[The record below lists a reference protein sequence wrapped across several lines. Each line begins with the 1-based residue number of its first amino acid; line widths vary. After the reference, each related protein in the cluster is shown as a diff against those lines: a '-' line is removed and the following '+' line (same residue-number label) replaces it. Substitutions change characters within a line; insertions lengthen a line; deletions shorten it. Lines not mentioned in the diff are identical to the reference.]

1 LATALPTLDVHLA
14 RSPAQVGP
22 YIFERLL
29 VPKQYSA
36 IVGEKADHD
45 AMVDAPEAGL
55 AVSNEMR
62 ALLPFTEPWTVSPD
76 YERVCQS
83 LYSLGKRLDGSDGW
97 IYMRGQCAP

>member
-1 LATALPTLDVHLA
+1 LATALPTLDVDHA
-14 RSPAQVGP
+14 GSPAQVGP

-62 ALLPFTEPWTVSPD
+62 ALLPFTEAWTVSPD
-76 YERVCQS
+76 YERVKRG
-83 LYSLGKRLDGSDGW
+83 LYGW
-97 IYMRGQCAP
+97 AVRV